1 MVHVRSSFS
10 SRGGI
15 SRGVIGGGT
24 GSDNSVGW
32 ISVTDSMLLG
42 FGVMMCVAIASAAST
57 TTAKKDRDNLQQRL
71 TVADAENLQN
81 SRKLAGLSKDEKQ
94 HLEAL
99 EALEA
104 QRAALD
110 ASVVDLERE
119 LADATAAL
127 STANEAVTQSEAKSD
142 SLSQSLQNAEE
153 ARENAES
160 QLELQRQATQDA
172 TDQLSSLLA
181 AEDEEAEQRA
191 KRERELAEAQ
201 EAIRGLEEKLSK
213 RLLMQQDLQTQ
224 LDELRLERDQLA
236 NDSLN
241 QQKKEVGLRRDL
253 VGFKGD
259 LKKVAFVVDGSAS
272 MGIDADRWPNAKN
285 TVLSWIENLDV
296 QECVVIVFTNRVHR
310 FPQGEKNT
318 FSLQGEKRATS
329 IEQIRNYLRQRT
341 PVGFTNTLAALE
353 TAYAMPGVDT
363 IILFTDGAPY
373 AGLNAQGIGIGEKDN
388 SLKTSDG
395 KHDYD
400 PEMMQTIYALC
411 ENKDHIG
418 IPINVVGV
426 GDFYSAELS
435 TFLLNV
441 ARITKGTFIGR

>member
-1 MVHVRSSFS
+1 MRPSLS

-15 SRGVIGGGT
+15 SRGVIGGGA

-42 FGVMMCVAIASAAST
+42 FGMMMCVAIASAAST
-57 TTAKKDRDNLQQRL
+57 TAAKTDRDTLQQRL

-99 EALEA
+99 DALEA
-104 QRAALD
+104 QRATLD
-110 ASVVDLERE
+110 AKTVDLERE
-119 LADATAAL
+119 LAEANASL
-127 STANEAVTQSEAKSD
+127 STANAALARTEAEGKSLSAALESAEAV
-142 SLSQSLQNAEE
+142 
-153 ARENAES
+153 RENLES
-160 QLELQRQATQDA
+160 HLELQRRATRDA
-172 TDQLSSLLA
+172 TSELFLLLFT
-181 AEDEEAEQRA
+181 EDENAAQEDE
-191 KRERELAEAQ
+191 RERELAEAQ
-201 EAIRGLEEKLSK
+201 ENRKDLEEKLSENRS
-213 RLLMQQDLQTQ
+213 RLRTLQSH
-224 LDELRLERDQLA
+224 LDELRLEKERLER
-236 NDSLN
+236 DSLS

-259 LKKVAFVVDGSAS
+259 MKRVAFVVDGSES
-272 MGIDADRWPNAKN
+272 MGKDADRWPNAKK

-310 FPQGEKNT
+310 FPQGEKDT
-318 FSLQGEKRATS
+318 FDLQGERRAAS
-329 IEQIRNYLRQRT
+329 IEQIRKYLGQRT

-373 AGLNAQGIGIGEKDN
+373 AGLNAQQIRDGRKDN
-388 SLKTSDG
+388 SLKTKDN

-400 PEMMQTIYALC
+400 PTMMKQIYDLC
-411 ENKDHIG
+411 ENRDHVG

-426 GDFYSAELS
+426 GDFYSEELS
-435 TFLLNV
+435 AFLLNV

>member
-1 MVHVRSSFS
+1 MSSPFS
-10 SRGGI
+10 LRGGI
-15 SRGVIGGGT
+15 NRGVIGAGS

-57 TTAKKDRDNLQQRL
+57 TTAKTERDTLQQRL

-99 EALEA
+99 DALEA
-104 QRAALD
+104 QKAALD
-110 ASVVDLERE
+110 ARIVDLERE
-119 LADATAAL
+119 LTDATAAL
-127 STANEAVTQSEAKSD
+127 STATDALARTEEESG

-153 ARENAES
+153 ARKSAES
-160 QLELQRQATQDA
+160 QLELQRQATLDA
-172 TDQLSSLLA
+172 TDQLSQLLA

-191 KRERELAEAQ
+191 ERERELAETQ
-201 EAIRGLEEKLSK
+201 EARKGLEEKLAESQLK
-213 RLLMQQDLQTQ
+213 LRSLQAQ
-224 LDELRLERDQLA
+224 IDALRQEKDQLA
-236 NDSLN
+236 TDSLN
-241 QQKKEVGLRRDL
+241 RQKNEVGLRRDL
-253 VGFKGD
+253 VGFTGE

-272 MGIDADRWPNAKN
+272 MGIDADRWPNAKR

-310 FPQGEKNT
+310 FPQGEKDT
-318 FSLQGEKRATS
+318 FNLQGESRATS

-341 PVGFTNTLAALE
+341 PVGFTNTLAALK

-373 AGLNAQGIGIGEKDN
+373 VGLSDQDIRNGKKDN
-388 SLKTSDG
+388 SLKTSDN

-400 PEMMQTIYALC
+400 PEMMQAIYDLC
-411 ENKDHIG
+411 EDKKHAG

-435 TFLLNV
+435 TFLLNL
-441 ARITKGTFIGR
+441 ARITNGTFIGR

>member
-1 MVHVRSSFS
+1 MSSPFS
-10 SRGGI
+10 LRGGI
-15 SRGVIGGGT
+15 NRGVIGAGS

-57 TTAKKDRDNLQQRL
+57 TTAKTDRDTLQQRL

-81 SRKLAGLSKDEKQ
+81 SRRLAGLSKDEKQ

-99 EALEA
+99 DALEA
-104 QRAALD
+104 QKAALD
-110 ASVVDLERE
+110 SRIVDLERE
-119 LADATAAL
+119 LTDATAAI
-127 STANEAVTQSEAKSD
+127 STATEALTRSEAKSD

-153 ARENAES
+153 ARETAES
-160 QLELQRQATQDA
+160 QLKLQRQATLDA
-172 TDQLSSLLA
+172 TDQLSRLLA
-181 AEDEEAEQRA
+181 AEDKEAEQRA
-191 KRERELAEAQ
+191 ERERELAEAQ

-213 RLLMQQDLQTQ
+213 SLLMQQDLQMQ
-224 LDELRLERDQLA
+224 LDGLRLERDQLA

-259 LKKVAFVVDGSAS
+259 FKKVAFVVDGSAS
-272 MGIDADRWPNAKN
+272 MGIDAERWPNAKK

-310 FPQGEKNT
+310 FPQEEKDT
-318 FSLQGEKRATS
+318 FNLQGESRATS
-329 IEQIRNYLRQRT
+329 IEQIRSYLRQRT
-341 PVGFTNTLAALE
+341 PVGFTNTLAALK

-363 IILFTDGAPY
+363 VILFTDGAPY
-373 AGLNAQGIGIGEKDN
+373 AGLSVQDIRDGKKDN

-400 PEMMQTIYALC
+400 PEMMQTIYDLC
-411 ENKDHIG
+411 EDKKHAG

-435 TFLLNV
+435 TFLLTL
-441 ARITKGTFIGR
+441 ARITNGTFIGR